1 MIIATIKSTVN
12 LKIQSCF
19 GCFNQLF
26 KNPLLSIQGLSV
38 SGVMVSQKTALIS
51 DPDCPCLNDYRFIN
65 TDYHSDSDQTS
76 NSIFIFLLSRVIHN
90 QQKAP
95 RKARPEAG
103 CGLPGF
109 LVRCYQVGSFWIF

>member
-38 SGVMVSQKTALIS
+38 SGVMVSKNTSMIS
-51 DPDCPCLNDYRFIN
+51 GPDCPCLNDYKFIVQ
-65 TDYHSDSDQTS
+65 SPQKQRSEQEE
-76 NSIFIFLLSRVIHN
+76 LSTLEPRLFSV
-90 QQKAP
+90 KA
-95 RKARPEAG
+95 AQ
-103 CGLPGF
+103 
-109 LVRCYQVGSFWIF
+109 LVGYSSGIGGI

>member
-51 DPDCPCLNDYRFIN
+51 GPDCPCLNDYKFIVQSPQKQRSGQEELSTLEPRFFF
-65 TDYHSDSDQTS
+65 SSAAQ
-76 NSIFIFLLSRVIHN
+76 
-90 QQKAP
+90 
-95 RKARPEAG
+95 
-103 CGLPGF
+103 
-109 LVRCYQVGSFWIF
+109 LVGYSSGIGGI

>member
-51 DPDCPCLNDYRFIN
+51 GPDCPCLNDYKFIVQSPQKQRSEQEELSTLEPRRF
-65 TDYHSDSDQTS
+65 SGSAAQ
-76 NSIFIFLLSRVIHN
+76 
-90 QQKAP
+90 
-95 RKARPEAG
+95 
-103 CGLPGF
+103 
-109 LVRCYQVGSFWIF
+109 LVGYSSGIGGI